1 MAITSCISTGKL
13 EYYYCIAF
21 DVFFFWFQVYEVEH
35 CLCCHFTKT
44 NFVRFETMIWPSIQF
59 IKSLDIFWSRLERSR
74 SEEYLD
80 YFEIKVVKR
89 SFERCSC
96 LEFILKNSNRNT
108 AKICKVLI
116 MTQDFQRHFSFN
128 TYISSWINIVV
139 LLNVSLNDII
149 FLSWCFVTPSLSF

>member
-1 MAITSCISTGKL
+1 M
-13 EYYYCIAF
+13 F
-21 DVFFFWFQVYEVEH
+21 FFFWFQVYEVEH
-35 CLCCHFTKT
+35 CLCRHFTKS
-44 NFVRFETMIWPSIQF
+44 NFVRFETMIWPSIEF
-59 IKSLDIFWSRLERSR
+59 IKSLDIFWPELERSR

-116 MTQDFQRHFSFN
+116 MTEDFQRHFSFN
-128 TYISSWINIVV
+128 IYIYIFVNKHCCPFKCFIEWYYFLVLIVCQA
-139 LLNVSLNDII
+139 VS
-149 FLSWCFVTPSLSF
+149 FFFSYRFSGCCF